1 MGVPVRDTTEHAMTS
16 LESRC
21 LDAFPAWLHAFA
33 DDARA
38 LAAVLTTGNSE
49 ASRRWAAVALT
60 YLFKSLDLI
69 PDGLEDLGYVD
80 DAFVLRVAAREVP
93 EDERAADASGTM
105 TRLAGDAE
113 LVREFLGPSYAELER
128 YVRGLESTRARE
140 RGVTEV
146 LADPALAEELAR
158 EVREWSADYAVPAFS
173 RDAKTLIKL
182 RAFLETKLGAGAAG

>member
-1 MGVPVRDTTEHAMTS
+1 MTS

-38 LAAVLTTGNSE
+38 LAGVLTASSAE
-49 ASRRWAAVALT
+49 SSRRWAAASLT

-93 EDERAADASGTM
+93 ESERAEDASGTL
-105 TRLAGDAE
+105 TRLAAEAE
-113 LVREFLGPSYAELER
+113 LVREFLGESFAALESH
-128 YVRGLESTRARE
+128 VRGLEGTRARE
-140 RGVTEV
+140 RSVADV
-146 LADPALAEELAR
+146 LADPALAEALAR

-173 RDAKTLIKL
+173 RDEKTLIKL
-182 RAFLETKLGAGAAG
+182 RAFLETKLGRGAA